1 MLPPIGGI
9 GAACPPVTPRVASSI
24 PLGEGDGGV
33 ADRRSSLR
41 YCHLAGRHLPL
52 LVVDLCD
59 RRLQVVHGH
68 LPLSLAVD
76 VRRWTPSISA
86 MGDTLSM
93 YDSVATGIRLLQK
106 SLRTSVCAK
115 VMMLGMRASVSEK
128 LGPMSSKGNVQKRT
142 VRFAARICYVTEVG
156 PLPYLSWL
164 SG

>member
-9 GAACPPVTPRVASSI
+9 GATCPPVALRIAGSI
-24 PLGEGDGGV
+24 PLGAGVGGV

-41 YCHLAGRHLPL
+41 SRHMAGRHLPL

-59 RRLQVVHGH
+59 RVLQVVHGH

-76 VRRWTPSISA
+76 VRRWAPSISA

-106 SLRTSVCAK
+106 SFRTSVCAK

-128 LGPMSSKGNVQKRT
+128 LGPTSSKRNVQKKDRT
-142 VRFAARICYVTEVG
+142 FCY
-156 PLPYLSWL
+156 PYLLCDGGWTTPISL
-164 SG
+164 MA